1 MINTDWKN
9 LHADA
14 FRNVRVLV
22 SGGAG
27 FIGSHL
33 CDALTTLGAN
43 VVVLDDYSGSDG
55 SNIAHLKNVEQI
67 KASVTDTDA
76 VNRAVRGAQYVF
88 HLGAKVSV
96 PASVANPEEYQS
108 VNVQGTTNLLDA
120 ARKAGVKRVMFSAS
134 SSAYGES
141 EVLPKVETM
150 PPQSLSPYA
159 ASKVAGEQYI
169 HAYASSYEI
178 DAVSLRYF
186 NIFGPRQN
194 ANSAYAG
201 VIAAFARMLLAG
213 EHPKITGDGS
223 ATRDFTF
230 VHNAVHANL
239 LAARHPTKIK
249 GDVFNVATAKR
260 ISIME
265 LATKMASLMGRPDL
279 TPTCVAPRAGDVMH
293 SLADLNKSRAK
304 LGYEPIVDFDEGL
317 KATVEWYQDSAR
329 NRSMAR

>member
-1 MINTDWKN
+1 VVNTDWKK

-14 FRNVRVLV
+14 FRNVRALV
-22 SGGAG
+22 TGGAG

-43 VVVLDDYSGSDG
+43 VVVLDDFSGSDG
-55 SNIAHLKNVEQI
+55 SNIAHLKNIEQI
-67 KASVTDTDA
+67 KASILDDDA
-76 VNRAVRGAQYVF
+76 VNRAVRGAQYIF
-88 HLGAKVSV
+88 HFGAKVSV
-96 PASVANPEEYQS
+96 PASVANPDEYQQ
-108 VNVQGTTNLLDA
+108 VNVEGTTKILDA
-120 ARKAGVKRVMFSAS
+120 ARKLGVQRVMFSAS

-141 EVLPKVETM
+141 EVLPKVEAM

-169 HAYASSYEI
+169 HAYASSYDM

-213 EHPKITGDGS
+213 EHPKITGDGT

-239 LAARHPTKIK
+239 LAARHPAKLM
-249 GDVFNVATAKR
+249 GDVFNVATATR
-260 ISIME
+260 ISIMQ
-265 LATKMASLMGRPDL
+265 LATKMAALMGRPDL
-279 TPTCVAPRAGDVMH
+279 IPICVAPRPGDVMH

-304 LGYEPIVDFDEGL
+304 LDYKPIVNFDEGL
-317 KATVEWYQDSAR
+317 KATVEWYRGQRQAQ
-329 NRSMAR
+329 